1 MEEDKQNGVNILN
14 WGKAKFIILKSE
26 LAKID
31 WKEFLEKRSIS
42 QSVMGVFKK
51 DIQGVQCKHVQ
62 LKTNGGTGKS
72 AVFLV

>member
-31 WKEFLEKRSIS
+31 WKQFLEKRSIL

-72 AVFLV
+72 AVFLL